1 MKSEEAA
8 RGDEGEDVG
17 VDQEDSQLGQGL
29 HISHSHH
36 RLT

>member
-1 MKSEEAA
+1 MKSKEAA

-29 HISHSHH
+29 SISHPDH
-36 RLT
+36 RLR